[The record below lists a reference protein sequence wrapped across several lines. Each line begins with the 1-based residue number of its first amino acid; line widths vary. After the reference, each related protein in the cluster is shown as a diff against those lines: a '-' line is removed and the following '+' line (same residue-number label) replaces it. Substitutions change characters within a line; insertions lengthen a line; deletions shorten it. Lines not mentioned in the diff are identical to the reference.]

1 MQCVVVAALA
11 VSSVA
16 ALQPPLSSK
25 AAAKSGTPKA
35 VDFYAKATTSAARDV
50 ALFGLFGPS
59 DKEVREEQERL
70 DAEQERLNAQ
80 FRKESESDFA
90 FMSIFG
96 VLT

>member
-1 MQCVVVAALA
+1 MLRAGVVALLA
-11 VSSVA
+11 VSAA
-16 ALQPPLSSK
+16 ALQPPIASK
-25 AAAKSGTPKA
+25 AAARAGTPKA
-35 VDFYAKATTSAARDV
+35 VDFYAK

>member
-1 MQCVVVAALA
+1 MLRVVVAALA

-16 ALQPPLSSK
+16 ALQPPLGSK
-25 AAAKSGTPKA
+25 AAAKAGTPKA